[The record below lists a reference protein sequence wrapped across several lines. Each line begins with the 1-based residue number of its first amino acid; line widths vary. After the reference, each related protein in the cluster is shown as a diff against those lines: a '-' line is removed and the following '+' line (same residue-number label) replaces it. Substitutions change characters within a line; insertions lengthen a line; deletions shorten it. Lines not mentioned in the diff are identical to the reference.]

1 MVVQTFG
8 DKRKTLYVKPFE
20 DQFGA
25 REKIRRKEGVLA
37 TWDIRSKILGGRAMW
52 KTLPVM
58 WIKR

>member
-37 TWDIRSKILGGRAMW
+37 VLAT
-52 KTLPVM
+52 
-58 WIKR
+58 